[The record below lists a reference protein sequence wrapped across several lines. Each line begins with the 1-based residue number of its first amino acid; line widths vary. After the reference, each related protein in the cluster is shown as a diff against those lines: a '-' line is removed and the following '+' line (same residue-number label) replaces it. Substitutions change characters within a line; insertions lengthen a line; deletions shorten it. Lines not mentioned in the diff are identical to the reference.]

1 MSRKT
6 WVYKNLEGGGVEVF
20 EKGVGDQHPSTDA
33 VHFALSGDRHYD
45 GMRATDGTDISTRTK
60 HREYM
65 KANNVTT
72 MDDFKSVWQGAQKQ
86 RDEYRTTGK
95 GGAVTREDIARTIH
109 QLNNR

>member
-1 MSRKT
+1 MSRQT
-6 WVYKNLEGGGVEVF
+6 WVYRNKTGGGVEVF
-20 EKGVGDQHPSTDA
+20 EKGSEPALSTDA

-109 QLNNR
+109 QLSNR